1 VTAAKALFIPRWRF
15 PKFLFLGLQL
25 LISAAAAAR
34 RSAGSRRTAFLGFV
48 RDGKQQAPQFLNAV
62 FAIPRLIAIALAG
75 EYDVAFFR
83 NP

>member
-1 VTAAKALFIPRWRF
+1 M
-15 PKFLFLGLQL
+15 

-34 RSAGSRRTAFLGFV
+34 RSAGSRRAAFFGFV
-48 RDGKQQAPQFLNAV
+48 RDGKQQATQFLNAV
-62 FAIPRLIAIALAG
+62 FAIPRLITIALAG